1 MAGALAQYPWDVIL
15 SDHNMPQFDGFAAM
29 ATLQQSGLDLPFI
42 IVSGAIGEEVAVRAM
57 KAGAHD
63 YVPKGNLSRL
73 NAVIERELRQTH
85 VRRAR
90 RRAEYEERR
99 LHLALKVQHAE
110 LERRVRELTALN
122 KLFHEHLRQRFA
134 VVQAYQQSVRSLAVL
149 AEQASALAEQ
159 ARSQSLPDLSDIPG
173 IDQPDEPDAD
183 HHFKTE
189 VNGTARNV
197 LAE

>member
-1 MAGALAQYPWDVIL
+1 M
-15 SDHNMPQFDGFAAM
+15 
-29 ATLQQSGLDLPFI
+29 
-42 IVSGAIGEEVAVRAM
+42 
-57 KAGAHD
+57 
-63 YVPKGNLSRL
+63 
-73 NAVIERELRQTH
+73 
-85 VRRAR
+85 
-90 RRAEYEERR
+90 
-99 LHLALKVQHAE
+99 KVQHAE